1 MLTFIGLS
9 HHPYFLQAN
18 LIRNALAE
26 LTLLSLAA
34 AHIPEALSQ
43 ISWSLKKKKCP
54 HLESYALMLVGMQL
68 CAEVKETNFLETAEM
83 TQKGHQDGCLHFY
96 MSLKLCRF
104 WTLHFFPYI
113 SSSSLYL
120 LFYENVW
127 EMLFFF
133 SFIPAISYYSWA
145 LPYCTPPQANQES
158 REVQIFFLQYTVC
171 VAQGCVILNSS
182 PCCVMECFDFL
193 NKTRRCFIAPCDK
206 VFPIPCQ
213 RVHEF
218 IWILFRNA
226 PFEIWF

>member
-1 MLTFIGLS
+1 MC
-9 HHPYFLQAN
+9 
-18 LIRNALAE
+18 E
-26 LTLLSLAA
+26 
-34 AHIPEALSQ
+34 
-43 ISWSLKKKKCP
+43 KC
-54 HLESYALMLVGMQL
+54 
-68 CAEVKETNFLETAEM
+68 
-83 TQKGHQDGCLHFY
+83 
-96 MSLKLCRF
+96 
-104 WTLHFFPYI
+104 
-113 SSSSLYL
+113 
-120 LFYENVW
+120 
-127 EMLFFF
+127 FFF

-182 PCCVMECFDFL
+182 PCCIMECFDFL

-226 PFEIWF
+226 PFEIWFKKKKRGSRGFYSDIVLALSWRDDHTVCVHGTESSLGCWLNERWCCRCGVSVLVYRLMKCWL